1 MYVIVVISTVI
12 VIVDVMSTAA
22 AAACTVNAVASFQL
36 SGPDAG
42 KSDNLFSS
50 EQNLYT

>member
-1 MYVIVVISTVI
+1 MYVIVVISI

-22 AAACTVNAVASFQL
+22 SATCTVNAVASFQL